1 MLLQLNIQN
10 FAIVRSLDIDW
21 HQGMT
26 TITGETGAGKSIL
39 LGALGLALGNR
50 IDGNVV
56 RNGAEK
62 ADISATFIIN
72 EKVSKWLNEHDYPL
86 EDDSCILRRVI
97 TQEGRSRGYINGRNA
112 SATELKALANQ
123 LIDIHGQHAHQS
135 LMQKDAARKLLDNY
149 ASTQSLCHKT
159 KQAFQTWQDKL
170 KQKNALQEDSAEQ
183 QAQRQLLTYQV
194 QELDQLELTAGE
206 VAELE
211 TELKRLSN
219 ADAIMFSGQQ
229 ALTLCSEGG
238 DDSSSRSAQVQ
249 NSALQQIQQ
258 AIQQLEKIDDDNAV
272 LKESIEFLNQAQ
284 IQLEE
289 ANDSL
294 HNYIN
299 KVEIN
304 PQRLQQIDQRL
315 SAIYDLARKHHVRSE
330 ELYDKWQ
337 ELTKQ
342 LDALNFSDDDME
354 SLIQEVI
361 ELEQNYLKLATQLSK
376 KRNKA
381 ASKLDKE
388 INTHFTALA
397 LGNARLQ
404 TQIISDKTK
413 MNNHGIDAIDLLV
426 QTNPGMPM
434 GPLSKVASGGELSRI
449 SLAIQVI
456 TAQTSNIPSLIFD
469 EVDVGVGGGTAE
481 RVGRLLNELG
491 QHSQVLCVT
500 HQPQV
505 AAQAQNHLQV
515 SKIAGDKQTFTNIRP
530 LNNKQRTEEIA
541 RMLGGVEITQHTL
554 DHAQEML
561 NMSNKK
567 ALN

>member
-1 MLLQLNIQN
+1 MLVHLSISQFALVEHLELELNP
-10 FAIVRSLDIDW
+10 
-21 HQGMT
+21 GMT

-50 IDGNVV
+50 IGDNVV
-56 RNGAEK
+56 RKGAEK
-62 ADISATFIIN
+62 ADISATFMVS
-72 EKVSKWLNEHDYPL
+72 EKVTQWLNNHDYPL
-86 EDDSCILRRVI
+86 EDDMCILRRVI

-135 LMQKDAARKLLDNY
+135 LLQKDAPRKLLDNY
-149 ASTQSLCHKT
+149 AGTSNLALKT
-159 KQAFQTWQDKL
+159 KQAFQAWQEKL
-170 KQKNALQEDSAEQ
+170 KQKNNLQEDSAEQ

-194 QELDQLELTAGE
+194 QELDHLQLVEGE

-219 ADAIMFSGQQ
+219 ADAIMLSGQQ
-229 ALTLCSEGG
+229 ALTLCANGND
-238 DDSSSRSAQVQ
+238 DDSDSLRAKG
-249 NSALQQIQQ
+249 SALQQVQQ
-258 AIQQLEKIDDDNAV
+258 ALQQLEQIDDDNPA
-272 LKESIEFLNQAQ
+272 LKESREFLMQAQ

-289 ANDSL
+289 ANDAL

-315 SAIYDLARKHHVRSE
+315 GDIYDLARKHHVRAD
-330 ELYDKWQ
+330 ELFAKWQ
-337 ELTKQ
+337 ELSDK
-342 LDALNFSDDDME
+342 LSALNFSDDDMDA
-354 SLIQEVI
+354 LIQQVL
-361 ELEQNYLKLATQLSK
+361 ELEQGYLKQAQQLSN
-376 KRNKA
+376 KRHKA

-388 INTHFTALA
+388 INTHFDALA
-397 LGNARLQ
+397 LGNAKLQ
-404 TQIISDKTK
+404 TNIQSAEQFAHS
-413 MNNHGIDAIDLLV
+413 HGIDQIDLLV

-469 EVDVGVGGGTAE
+469 EVDVGIGGGTAE
-481 RVGRLLNELG
+481 RVGRLLNQLG

-515 SKIAGDKQTFTNIRP
+515 SKIAGDEQTFTNIRP
-530 LNNKQRTEEIA
+530 LDNKQRTEEIA
-541 RMLGGVEITQHTL
+541 RMLGGVEITQNTL

-561 NMSNKK
+561 AMGNG
-567 ALN
+567 

>member
-1 MLLQLNIQN
+1 MLVHLSISQ
-10 FAIVRSLDIDW
+10 FALVEHLDLELKA
-21 HQGMT
+21 GMT

-72 EKVSKWLNEHDYPL
+72 KKVTQWLDDHDYPL
-86 EDDSCILRRVI
+86 EDDNCILRRVI
-97 TQEGRSRGYINGRNA
+97 TQEGRSRGYINGRSA

-123 LIDIHGQHAHQS
+123 LIDIHGQYAHQS
-135 LMQKDAARKLLDNY
+135 LMQKGAPRKLLDNY
-149 ASTQSLCHKT
+149 AGTRSLCLKT
-159 KQAFQTWQDKL
+159 KQAFQAWQEKL
-170 KQKNALQEDSAEQ
+170 KQMNNLQEDSSEQ

-194 QELDQLELTAGE
+194 QELDNLQLNTGE

-211 TELKRLSN
+211 IELKRLSN
-219 ADAIMFSGQQ
+219 ADAIMLSGQQ
-229 ALTLCSEGG
+229 ALTLCADGTS
-238 DDSSSRSAQVQ
+238 DDSTGAQANSQ
-249 NSALQQIQQ
+249 GSALLQVQQ
-258 AIQQLEKIDDDNAV
+258 AIQQLDSIDDDNQT
-272 LKESIEFLNQAQ
+272 LKDSREFLNQAQ
-284 IQLEE
+284 IQLIE
-289 ANDSL
+289 ANDTL
-294 HNYIN
+294 HDYIN

-304 PQRLQQIDQRL
+304 PQRLQQVDLRL
-315 SAIYDLARKHHVRSE
+315 GSIYDLARKHQVRAD

-337 ELTKQ
+337 ELSDK
-342 LDALNFSDDDME
+342 LNALNFSDDDME
-354 SLIQEVI
+354 ALILQVSV
-361 ELEQNYLKLATQLSK
+361 LEQEYLKQALGLSK
-376 KRNKA
+376 KRHKA

-388 INTHFTALA
+388 VNTHFEALA

-404 TQIISDKTK
+404 TEISSNDSQATAF
-413 MNNHGIDAIDLLV
+413 GIDDIDLLV

-469 EVDVGVGGGTAE
+469 EVDVGIGGGTAE
-481 RVGRLLNELG
+481 RVGRLLNQLG

-515 SKIAGDKQTFTNIRP
+515 SKISGDEQTFTNIRP
-530 LNNKQRTEEIA
+530 LDNNQRTEEIA

-561 NMSNKK
+561 AMGNG
-567 ALN
+567 

>member
-1 MLLQLNIQN
+1 MLIHLSISQ
-10 FAIVRSLDIDW
+10 FALVEHLELELKA
-21 HQGMT
+21 GMT

-50 IDGNVV
+50 IDGNIV

-72 EKVSKWLNEHDYPL
+72 KKVIKWLDNHDYPV
-86 EDDSCILRRVI
+86 EDDNCILRRVI
-97 TQEGRSRGYINGRNA
+97 TQEGRSRGYINGRSA

-123 LIDIHGQHAHQS
+123 LIDIHGQYAHQS
-135 LMQKDAARKLLDNY
+135 LMQKDAPRKLLDNY
-149 ASTQSLCHKT
+149 AGTRNACLKT
-159 KQAFQTWQDKL
+159 KQAFQAWQEKL
-170 KQKNALQEDSAEQ
+170 KQKNNLQEDSSEQ

-194 QELDQLELTAGE
+194 QELDNLQLTDGE
-206 VAELE
+206 VSELE
-211 TELKRLSN
+211 IELKRLSN
-219 ADAIMFSGQQ
+219 ADAIMLSGQQ
-229 ALTLCSEGG
+229 ALTLCADGTS
-238 DDSSSRSAQVQ
+238 DDSSSSTTRSQG
-249 NSALQQIQQ
+249 SALQQVQL
-258 AIQQLEKIDDDNAV
+258 AIQQLDSIDDDNET
-272 LKESIEFLNQAQ
+272 LKESREFLNQAQ
-284 IQLEE
+284 IQLIE
-289 ANDSL
+289 ANDTL
-294 HNYIN
+294 HDYIN

-304 PQRLQQIDQRL
+304 PQRLQQVDLRL
-315 SAIYDLARKHHVRSE
+315 GNIFDLARKHQVRAE

-337 ELTKQ
+337 ELSDK
-342 LDALNFSDDDME
+342 LNALNFSDDDME
-354 SLIQEVI
+354 ALILQVA
-361 ELEQNYLKLATQLSK
+361 ELEQDYLKQALSLSK
-376 KRNKA
+376 KRHKA
-381 ASKLDKE
+381 AGKLDKE
-388 INTHFTALA
+388 VNTHFEALA

-404 TQIISDKTK
+404 TEIFSNDT
-413 MNNHGIDAIDLLV
+413 HATASGIDHIDLLV

-469 EVDVGVGGGTAE
+469 EVDVGIGGGTAE

-491 QHSQVLCVT
+491 KHSQVLCVT

-515 SKIAGDKQTFTNIRP
+515 SKISGDEQTFTNIRP
-530 LNNKQRTEEIA
+530 LDHNQRTEEIA

-561 NMSNKK
+561 SMGNG
-567 ALN
+567 

>member
-1 MLLQLNIQN
+1 MLVHLSISQ
-10 FAIVRSLDIDW
+10 FALVEHLELELKA
-21 HQGMT
+21 GMT

-56 RNGAEK
+56 RNGADK

-72 EKVSKWLNEHDYPL
+72 EKVSKWLDSHDYPI
-86 EDDSCILRRVI
+86 EDDTCILRRVI

-135 LMQKDAARKLLDNY
+135 LMQKDAPRKLLDNY
-149 ASTQSLCHKT
+149 AGTRALCQKT
-159 KQAFQTWQDKL
+159 KQAFQLWQEKL
-170 KQKNALQEDSAEQ
+170 KQKNNLQEDSAEQ

-194 QELDQLELTAGE
+194 QELDNLELVAGE
-206 VAELE
+206 VTELE
-211 TELKRLSN
+211 AELKRLSN

-229 ALTLCSEGG
+229 ALTLCADGNS
-238 DDSSSRSAQVQ
+238 DDSSSSRSSSQS
-249 NSALQQIQQ
+249 SALQQVQQ
-258 AIQQLEKIDDDNAV
+258 AIQQLDQIDDDNV
-272 LKESIEFLNQAQ
+272 LLKESREFLNQAQ

-304 PQRLQQIDQRL
+304 PQRLNQIDQRL
-315 SAIYDLARKHHVRSE
+315 GAIYDLARKHHVRADA
-330 ELYDKWQ
+330 LYEKWQ
-337 ELTKQ
+337 ELSDSLK
-342 LDALNFSDDDME
+342 ALNFSDDDMDALVQQV
-354 SLIQEVI
+354 S
-361 ELEQNYLKLATQLSK
+361 ELEQDYLKLAHQLSK
-376 KRNKA
+376 KRQKA

-388 INTHFTALA
+388 VNTHFEALA
-397 LGNARLQ
+397 LGNAKL
-404 TQIISDKTK
+404 KTD
-413 MNNHGIDAIDLLV
+413 MNTDESLANAYGIDHIDLLV

-434 GPLSKVASGGELSRI
+434 GQLCKVASGGELSRI

-469 EVDVGVGGGTAE
+469 EVDVGIGGGTAE
-481 RVGRLLNELG
+481 RVGRLLNQLG

-515 SKIAGDKQTFTNIRP
+515 SKIAGDEQTFTNIRP
-530 LNNKQRTEEIA
+530 LDNKQRTEEIA

-561 NMSNKK
+561 AMGNG
-567 ALN
+567 

>member
-1 MLLQLNIQN
+1 MLVHLSISQYALVEHLDLELN
-10 FAIVRSLDIDW
+10 A
-21 HQGMT
+21 GMT

-56 RNGAEK
+56 RNGADK
-62 ADISATFIIN
+62 ADISATFVIN
-72 EKVSKWLNEHDYPL
+72 DKVSQWLEGHDYPID
-86 EDDSCILRRVI
+86 DDSCILRRVI

-135 LMQKDAARKLLDNY
+135 LMQKDAPRKLLDNY
-149 ASTQSLCHKT
+149 AGTRNLCLKTQ
-159 KQAFQTWQDKL
+159 QAFQAWQSKL
-170 KQKNALQEDSAEQ
+170 KQKNNLQEDSAEQ

-194 QELDQLELTAGE
+194 QELDKLELSDGE

-211 TELKRLSN
+211 AELKRLSN
-219 ADAIMFSGQQ
+219 ADAIMLSGQQ
-229 ALTLCSEGG
+229 ALTLCA
-238 DDSSSRSAQVQ
+238 DSSDSDSNSRG
-249 NSALQQIQQ
+249 SALQQVQQ
-258 AIQQLEKIDDDNAV
+258 AIQQLDQIDDNSDA
-272 LKESIEFLNQAQ
+272 LTESREFLNQAQ

-289 ANDSL
+289 ASDAL
-294 HNYIN
+294 HHYIN

-304 PQRLQQIDQRL
+304 PQRLQQVDQRL
-315 SAIYDLARKHHVRSE
+315 GSIYDLARKHQVRAD
-330 ELYDKWQ
+330 ELYHKWQ
-337 ELTKQ
+337 Q
-342 LDALNFSDDDME
+342 LSDQLSALNFSDDDME
-354 SLIQEVI
+354 ALIAQVS
-361 ELEQNYLKLATQLSK
+361 ELEQAYLKQALSLSK
-376 KRNKA
+376 KRKKA

-388 INTHFTALA
+388 VNTHFEALA
-397 LGNARLQ
+397 LGNACLQ
-404 TQIISDKTK
+404 TDINTDELTATH
-413 MNNHGIDAIDLLV
+413 HGIDQIDLLV

-434 GPLSKVASGGELSRI
+434 GSLSKVASGGELSRI

-469 EVDVGVGGGTAE
+469 EVDVGIGGGTAE
-481 RVGRLLNELG
+481 RVGRLLNQLG

-530 LNNKQRTEEIA
+530 LDNKQRTEEIA

-561 NMSNKK
+561 AMGNG
-567 ALN
+567 

>member
-1 MLLQLNIQN
+1 MLVHLSISQ
-10 FAIVRSLDIDW
+10 FALVEHLELELKA
-21 HQGMT
+21 GMT

-56 RNGAEK
+56 RNGADK

-72 EKVSKWLNEHDYPL
+72 EKVSKWLDSHDYPL
-86 EDDSCILRRVI
+86 EDDTCILRRVI

-135 LMQKDAARKLLDNY
+135 LMQKDAPRKLLDNY
-149 ASTQSLCHKT
+149 AGTRALCQKT
-159 KQAFQTWQDKL
+159 KQAFQLWQEKL
-170 KQKNALQEDSAEQ
+170 KQKNNLQEDSAEQ

-194 QELDQLELTAGE
+194 QELDNLELVAGE
-206 VAELE
+206 VIELE
-211 TELKRLSN
+211 AELKRLSN
-219 ADAIMFSGQQ
+219 ADEIMFSGQQ
-229 ALTLCSEGG
+229 ALTLCADGNS
-238 DDSSSRSAQVQ
+238 DDSSSSRSSSQS
-249 NSALQQIQQ
+249 SALQQVQQ
-258 AIQQLEKIDDDNAV
+258 AIQQLDQIDDDNV
-272 LKESIEFLNQAQ
+272 LLKESREFLNQAQ

-304 PQRLQQIDQRL
+304 PQRLNQIDQRL
-315 SAIYDLARKHHVRSE
+315 GAIYDLARKHHVRADA
-330 ELYDKWQ
+330 LYEKWQ
-337 ELTKQ
+337 ELSDSLK
-342 LDALNFSDDDME
+342 ALNFSDDDMDALVQQV
-354 SLIQEVI
+354 S
-361 ELEQNYLKLATQLSK
+361 ELEQDYLKLAHQLSK
-376 KRNKA
+376 KRQKA

-388 INTHFTALA
+388 VNTHFEALA
-397 LGNARLQ
+397 LGNAKL
-404 TQIISDKTK
+404 KTD
-413 MNNHGIDAIDLLV
+413 MNTDESLANAYGIDHIDLLV

-434 GPLSKVASGGELSRI
+434 GQLCKVASGGELSRI

-469 EVDVGVGGGTAE
+469 EVDVGIGGGTAE
-481 RVGRLLNELG
+481 RVGRLLNQLG

-515 SKIAGDKQTFTNIRP
+515 SKIAGDEQTFTNIRP
-530 LNNKQRTEEIA
+530 LDNKQRTEEIA

-561 NMSNKK
+561 AMGNG
-567 ALN
+567 

>member
-1 MLLQLNIQN
+1 MLVHLSISQFTLVEHLELELK
-10 FAIVRSLDIDW
+10 A
-21 HQGMT
+21 GMT

-50 IDGNVV
+50 IGDNVV
-56 RNGAEK
+56 RKGAEK
-62 ADISATFIIN
+62 ADISATFIISD
-72 EKVSKWLNEHDYPL
+72 KVSQWLDSHDYPI
-86 EDDSCILRRVI
+86 EDDTCILRRVI

-135 LMQKDAARKLLDNY
+135 LMQKDAPRKLLDNY
-149 ASTQSLCHKT
+149 AGTRSLTLKT
-159 KQAFQTWQDKL
+159 KQAFQAWQEKL
-170 KQKNALQEDSAEQ
+170 KQKNNLQEDSAEQ

-194 QELDQLELTAGE
+194 QELDNLQLVEKE

-211 TELKRLSN
+211 AELKRLSN

-229 ALTLCSEGG
+229 ALTLCADGNN
-238 DDSSSRSAQVQ
+238 DDSSSSRSNSQD
-249 NSALQQIQQ
+249 SALQQVQQ
-258 AIQQLEKIDDDNAV
+258 AIQQLDQIDDDNET
-272 LKESIEFLNQAQ
+272 LKESREFLNQAQ
-284 IQLEE
+284 IQLQE

-294 HNYIN
+294 HDYIN

-315 SAIYDLARKHHVRSE
+315 GSIYDLARKHQVRADA
-330 ELYDKWQ
+330 LYDTWQ
-337 ELTKQ
+337 ELSDK
-342 LDALNFSDDDME
+342 LSALNFSDDDME
-354 SLIQEVI
+354 ELIQQVSD
-361 ELEQNYLKLATQLSK
+361 LEKAYLKLAQQLSK
-376 KRNKA
+376 KRHKA
-381 ASKLDKE
+381 AGKLDKE
-388 INTHFTALA
+388 VNTHFEALA
-397 LGNARLQ
+397 LGNARLG
-404 TQIISDKTK
+404 TDIKSDEQYA
-413 MNNHGIDAIDLLV
+413 NSSGIDHIDLLV

-434 GPLSKVASGGELSRI
+434 GQLCKVASGGELSRI

-469 EVDVGVGGGTAE
+469 EVDVGIGGGTAE

-491 QHSQVLCVT
+491 KHSQVLCVT

-515 SKIAGDKQTFTNIRP
+515 SKIAGDEQTFTNIRP
-530 LNNKQRTEEIA
+530 LDNKQRTEEIA

-561 NMSNKK
+561 AMGNG
-567 ALN
+567 

>member
-1 MLLQLNIQN
+1 MLVHLSISQ
-10 FAIVRSLDIDW
+10 FALVEHLELELKA
-21 HQGMT
+21 GMT

-62 ADISATFIIN
+62 ADISASFIN
-72 EKVSKWLNEHDYPL
+72 NGKVSQWLDDHDYPI
-86 EDDSCILRRVI
+86 DDDCCILRRVI

-135 LMQKDAARKLLDNY
+135 LMQKNASRKLLDNY
-149 ASTQSLCHKT
+149 ANTRSLCLKT
-159 KQAFQTWQDKL
+159 QHAFQSWQEKL
-170 KQKNALQEDSAEQ
+170 KQQNTLKDDNAEQ
-183 QAQRQLLTYQV
+183 QALRQLLTYQV
-194 QELDQLELTAGE
+194 QELDNLQLVAGE
-206 VAELE
+206 VADLE
-211 TELKRLSN
+211 AELKRLSN

-229 ALTLCSEGG
+229 ALTLCS
-238 DDSSSRSAQVQ
+238 DDNDDNSATQSNAQ
-249 NSALQQIQQ
+249 GSALQQVHQ
-258 AIQQLEKIDDDNAV
+258 AIHQLDLIDDDNIA
-272 LKESIEFLNQAQ
+272 LTESREFLNQAQ

-289 ANDSL
+289 ASDAL
-294 HNYIN
+294 HNYID

-304 PQRLQQIDQRL
+304 PKRLQQIDQRL
-315 SAIYDLARKHHVRSE
+315 GSIYDLARKHQVRAD
-330 ELYDKWQ
+330 ELFDKWQ
-337 ELTKQ
+337 ELSDRLK
-342 LDALNFSDDDME
+342 ALNFTDEDME
-354 SLIQEVI
+354 VLTQQVI
-361 ELEQNYLKLATQLSK
+361 DLEQAYLKHATNLSK
-376 KRNKA
+376 KRHKA
-381 ASKLDKE
+381 ASKFDKE
-388 INTHFTALA
+388 VNTHFNALA
-397 LGNARLQ
+397 LGSACLQ
-404 TQIISDKTK
+404 TQINSDEQQA
-413 MNNHGIDAIDLLV
+413 HAYGIDHIDLLV

-449 SLAIQVI
+449 SLAIQVV

-469 EVDVGVGGGTAE
+469 EVDVGIGGGTAE
-481 RVGRLLNELG
+481 RVGRLLNHLG

-530 LNNKQRTEEIA
+530 LDNKQRTEEIA
-541 RMLGGVEITQHTL
+541 RMLGGVEITQQTL

-561 NMSNKK
+561 SMGIG
-567 ALN
+567 

>member
-1 MLLQLNIQN
+1 MLVHLSISQFTLVEHLELELK
-10 FAIVRSLDIDW
+10 A
-21 HQGMT
+21 GMT

-50 IDGNVV
+50 IDGNIV
-56 RNGAEK
+56 RKGAEK
-62 ADISATFIIN
+62 TDISATFIIS
-72 EKVSKWLNEHDYPL
+72 EKVIKWLDSHDYPI
-86 EDDSCILRRVI
+86 EDDTCILRRVI

-135 LMQKDAARKLLDNY
+135 LMQKDAPRKLVDNY
-149 ASTQSLCHKT
+149 AGTRGLCLKT
-159 KQAFQTWQDKL
+159 KQAFQAWQEKL
-170 KQKNALQEDSAEQ
+170 KQKNNLQEDSAEQ

-194 QELDQLELTAGE
+194 QELDSLQLAAGE
-206 VAELE
+206 VGELE
-211 TELKRLSN
+211 SEHKRLSN

-229 ALTLCSEGG
+229 ALTLCADGNS
-238 DDSSSRSAQVQ
+238 DDSSSAQTSSQ
-249 NSALQQIQQ
+249 DSALQQVQQ
-258 AIQQLEKIDDDNAV
+258 AIMELDQIDDDNET
-272 LKESIEFLNQAQ
+272 LKESREFLNQAQ
-284 IQLEE
+284 IQLQE

-294 HNYIN
+294 HDYIN

-315 SAIYDLARKHHVRSE
+315 GSIYDLARKHQVRAD

-337 ELTKQ
+337 ELSDK
-342 LDALNFSDDDME
+342 LNALNFSDDDME
-354 SLIQEVI
+354 ALIQLVT
-361 ELEQNYLKLATQLSK
+361 ELEQAYLKLAKQLSK
-376 KRNKA
+376 KRHKA
-381 ASKLDKE
+381 AGKLDKE
-388 INTHFTALA
+388 VNTHFEALA
-397 LGNARLQ
+397 LGNAKLQ
-404 TQIISDKTK
+404 TDIVSD
-413 MNNHGIDAIDLLV
+413 NSHANAYGIDHIDLLV

-434 GPLSKVASGGELSRI
+434 GQLCKVASGGELSRI

-469 EVDVGVGGGTAE
+469 EVDVGIGGGTAE

-491 QHSQVLCVT
+491 KHSQVLCVT

-515 SKIAGDKQTFTNIRP
+515 SKIAGDEQTFTNIRP
-530 LNNKQRTEEIA
+530 LDNTQRTEEIA

-561 NMSNKK
+561 AMGNG
-567 ALN
+567 

>member
-1 MLLQLNIQN
+1 MLVHLSISQ
-10 FAIVRSLDIDW
+10 FALVEHLELELKA
-21 HQGMT
+21 GMT
-26 TITGETGAGKSIL
+26 TITGETGAGKSVL

-72 EKVSKWLNEHDYPL
+72 DKVSQWLNSHDYPL
-86 EDDSCILRRVI
+86 EDDTCILRRVI

-149 ASTQSLCHKT
+149 AGTQALCQKT
-159 KQAFQTWQDKL
+159 KQAFQLWQDKL

-194 QELDQLELTAGE
+194 QELDQLELAPGE

-211 TELKRLSN
+211 IELKRLSN

-238 DDSSSRSAQVQ
+238 DDSSLGTQAQ

-258 AIQQLEKIDDDNAV
+258 AIQQLENIDDDNV
-272 LKESIEFLNQAQ
+272 ILKESLEFLNQAQ

-289 ANDSL
+289 ANDAL
-294 HNYIN
+294 HSYIN

-304 PQRLQQIDQRL
+304 PQRLQQIEQRL

-337 ELTKQ
+337 QLTEQ

-354 SLIQEVI
+354 NLIQQVA

-388 INTHFTALA
+388 VNTHFTALA

-404 TQIISDKTK
+404 THIVSDKAN
-413 MNNHGIDAIDLLV
+413 MNNYGIDAIELLV

-561 NMSNKK
+561 NMGNKK
-567 ALN
+567 ALG

>member
-1 MLLQLNIQN
+1 MLVHLSISQFTLVEHLELELK
-10 FAIVRSLDIDW
+10 A
-21 HQGMT
+21 GMT

-50 IDGNVV
+50 TGDNIV
-56 RNGAEK
+56 RKGAEK
-62 ADISATFIIN
+62 ADISATFIIS
-72 EKVSKWLNEHDYPL
+72 EKVIQWLKNHDYPI
-86 EDDSCILRRVI
+86 EDDTCILRRVI

-135 LMQKDAARKLLDNY
+135 LMQKDAPRKLLDNY
-149 ASTQSLCHKT
+149 AGTRPLSQKI
-159 KQAFQTWQDKL
+159 KQAFQAWQEKL
-170 KQKNALQEDSAEQ
+170 KQKNNLQEDSAEQ

-194 QELDQLELTAGE
+194 QELDNLDLLEGE
-206 VAELE
+206 VTELE
-211 TELKRLSN
+211 NELKRLSN

-229 ALTLCSEGG
+229 ALTLCADGNN
-238 DDSSSRSAQVQ
+238 DDSSSALSSGQD
-249 NSALQQIQQ
+249 SALQQVQQ
-258 AIQQLEKIDDDNAV
+258 AIQQLDLIDDDNDV
-272 LKESIEFLNQAQ
+272 LKESREFLNQAQ
-284 IQLEE
+284 IQLQE
-289 ANDSL
+289 ASDSL

-304 PQRLQQIDQRL
+304 PQRLNQIDQRL
-315 SAIYDLARKHHVRSE
+315 GAIYDLARKHQVRADS
-330 ELYDKWQ
+330 LYDTWQ
-337 ELTKQ
+337 ELSDK
-342 LDALNFSDDDME
+342 LNALNFSDEDMDA
-354 SLIQEVI
+354 LIQEVAD
-361 ELEQNYLKLATQLSK
+361 LEQIYLKLAHQLSK
-376 KRNKA
+376 KRHKA

-388 INTHFTALA
+388 VNTHFEALA

-404 TQIISDKTK
+404 TQVASDEKFA
-413 MNNHGIDAIDLLV
+413 NNSGIDHIDLLV

-434 GPLSKVASGGELSRI
+434 GQLCKVASGGELSRI

-469 EVDVGVGGGTAE
+469 EVDVGIGGGTAE
-481 RVGRLLNELG
+481 RVGRLLNQLG

-515 SKIAGDKQTFTNIRP
+515 SKIAGDEQTFTNIRP
-530 LNNKQRTEEIA
+530 LDNKQRTEEIA

-561 NMSNKK
+561 AMGNG
-567 ALN
+567 

>member
-1 MLLQLNIQN
+1 MLVHLSISQ
-10 FAIVRSLDIDW
+10 FALVEHLELELKA
-21 HQGMT
+21 GMT

-62 ADISATFIIN
+62 ADISATFVIN
-72 EKVSKWLNEHDYPL
+72 DKVTKWLDSHDYPI
-86 EDDSCILRRVI
+86 EDDTCILRRVI

-135 LMQKDAARKLLDNY
+135 LMQKGAPRKLLDNY
-149 ASTQSLCHKT
+149 AGTRGLSQRT
-159 KQAFQTWQDKL
+159 KQAFQAWQEKL
-170 KQKNALQEDSAEQ
+170 KQKDNLQEDSAEQ

-194 QELDQLELTAGE
+194 RELDSLQLNAGE
-206 VAELE
+206 VEELE
-211 TELKRLSN
+211 IELKRLSN
-219 ADAIMFSGQQ
+219 ADAIMLSGQQ
-229 ALTLCSEGG
+229 ALTLCSDGSN
-238 DDSSSRSAQVQ
+238 DDSSSARTDTQG
-249 NSALQQIQQ
+249 SALQQVQQ
-258 AIQQLEKIDDDNAV
+258 AIQELDAIDDDNEA
-272 LKESIEFLNQAQ
+272 LKESREFLNQAQ
-284 IQLEE
+284 IQLIE
-289 ANDSL
+289 ANGAL
-294 HNYIN
+294 HDYIN

-304 PQRLQQIDQRL
+304 PQRLQQVDLRL
-315 SAIYDLARKHHVRSE
+315 GSIYDLARKHQVRAD

-337 ELTKQ
+337 NLSDQ
-342 LDALNFSDDDME
+342 LKALSFSDDDME
-354 SLIQEVI
+354 ALILQVT
-361 ELEQNYLKLATQLSK
+361 ELEQAYLKQAQGLSK
-376 KRNKA
+376 KRHKA

-388 INTHFTALA
+388 VNTHFEALA

-404 TQIISDKTK
+404 TEIIS
-413 MNNHGIDAIDLLV
+413 NNTHASASGIDHIDLLV

-469 EVDVGVGGGTAE
+469 EVDVGIGGGTAE
-481 RVGRLLNELG
+481 RVGRLLNQLG

-515 SKIAGDKQTFTNIRP
+515 SKISGDEQTFTNIRP
-530 LNNKQRTEEIA
+530 LNKKQRTEEIA

-561 NMSNKK
+561 AMGNG
-567 ALN
+567 

>member
-1 MLLQLNIQN
+1 MLVHLSISQFTLVEHLELELK
-10 FAIVRSLDIDW
+10 A
-21 HQGMT
+21 GMT

-50 IDGNVV
+50 IGDNVV
-56 RNGAEK
+56 RKGAEK
-62 ADISATFIIN
+62 TDISATFIIN
-72 EKVSKWLNEHDYPL
+72 EKVIQWLENHDYPV
-86 EDDSCILRRVI
+86 EDDSCILRRVV

-135 LMQKDAARKLLDNY
+135 LMQKDAPRKLLDNY
-149 ASTQSLCHKT
+149 AGTRSLSLKT
-159 KQAFQTWQDKL
+159 KQAFQAWQEKL
-170 KQKNALQEDSAEQ
+170 KKKNNLQEDSAEQ

-194 QELDQLELTAGE
+194 QELDKLQLSEKE

-211 TELKRLSN
+211 IELKRLSN

-229 ALTLCSEGG
+229 ALTLCADGNN
-238 DDSSSRSAQVQ
+238 DDASSSRSSSQD
-249 NSALQQIQQ
+249 SALQQVQQ
-258 AIQQLEKIDDDNAV
+258 AIQQLDQIDDDNEI
-272 LKESIEFLNQAQ
+272 LKESREFLNQAQ
-284 IQLEE
+284 IQLQE

-294 HNYIN
+294 HDYIN

-304 PQRLQQIDQRL
+304 PQRLQQVDQRL
-315 SAIYDLARKHHVRSE
+315 GAIYDLARKHQVRADG
-330 ELYDKWQ
+330 LYDTWQ
-337 ELTKQ
+337 ELSDK
-342 LDALNFSDDDME
+342 LNALNFSDDDME
-354 SLIQEVI
+354 ALIQQVSD
-361 ELEQNYLKLATQLSK
+361 LEQIYLKQAIQLSK
-376 KRNKA
+376 KRHKA
-381 ASKLDKE
+381 AGKLDKE
-388 INTHFTALA
+388 VNTHFEALA

-404 TQIISDKTK
+404 TEIKSDEKHAHS
-413 MNNHGIDAIDLLV
+413 HGIDNIDLLV

-434 GPLSKVASGGELSRI
+434 GQLCKVASGGELSRI

-469 EVDVGVGGGTAE
+469 EVDVGIGGGTAE

-491 QHSQVLCVT
+491 KHSQVLCVT

-515 SKIAGDKQTFTNIRP
+515 SKISGDEQTFTNIRP
-530 LNNKQRTEEIA
+530 LDKKQRTEEIA

-561 NMSNKK
+561 AMGNG
-567 ALN
+567 

>member
-1 MLLQLNIQN
+1 MLVHLSISQFTLVEHLELELE
-10 FAIVRSLDIDW
+10 A
-21 HQGMT
+21 GMT

-50 IDGNVV
+50 IGDNVV
-56 RNGAEK
+56 RKGAEK

-72 EKVSKWLNEHDYPL
+72 DKVIQWLDSHDYPT
-86 EDDSCILRRVI
+86 EDDTCILRRVV

-135 LMQKDAARKLLDNY
+135 LMQKDAPRKLLDNY
-149 ASTQSLCHKT
+149 AGTRGLSLKT
-159 KQAFQTWQDKL
+159 KQAFQAWQEKL
-170 KQKNALQEDSAEQ
+170 KQKNNLQEDSAEQ

-194 QELDQLELTAGE
+194 QELDKLQLTEKE

-211 TELKRLSN
+211 VELKRLSN

-229 ALTLCSEGG
+229 ALTLCAEGNN
-238 DDSSSRSAQVQ
+238 DDSSSSRSSSQD
-249 NSALQQIQQ
+249 SALQQVQQ
-258 AIQQLEKIDDDNAV
+258 AIHQLDQIDDDNET
-272 LKESIEFLNQAQ
+272 LKESREFLNQAQ
-284 IQLEE
+284 IQLQE

-294 HNYIN
+294 NDYIN

-304 PQRLQQIDQRL
+304 PQRLQQVDQRL
-315 SAIYDLARKHHVRSE
+315 GAIYDLARKHQVRAE
-330 ELYDKWQ
+330 ALYNTWQ
-337 ELTKQ
+337 ELSDK
-342 LDALNFSDDDME
+342 LNALNFSDDDME
-354 SLIQEVI
+354 ALILQVSEF
-361 ELEQNYLKLATQLSK
+361 EQVYSKLALQLSK
-376 KRNKA
+376 KRHKA

-388 INTHFTALA
+388 VNTHFEALA

-404 TQIISDKTK
+404 TQIVSDDKQAHS
-413 MNNHGIDAIDLLV
+413 HGIDNIDLLV

-434 GPLSKVASGGELSRI
+434 GQLCKVASGGELSRI

-469 EVDVGVGGGTAE
+469 EVDVGVGGSTAE

-491 QHSQVLCVT
+491 KHSQVLCVT

-515 SKIAGDKQTFTNIRP
+515 SKISGDEQTFTNIRP
-530 LNNKQRTEEIA
+530 LNKKQRTEEIA

-561 NMSNKK
+561 AMGNG
-567 ALN
+567 

>member
-1 MLLQLNIQN
+1 MLVHLSISQFTLVEHLELELE
-10 FAIVRSLDIDW
+10 A
-21 HQGMT
+21 GMT

-50 IDGNVV
+50 IGDNVV
-56 RNGAEK
+56 RKGAEK

-72 EKVSKWLNEHDYPL
+72 DKVIQWLESHDYPT
-86 EDDSCILRRVI
+86 EDDTCILRRVV

-135 LMQKDAARKLLDNY
+135 LMQKDAPRKLLDNY
-149 ASTQSLCHKT
+149 AGTRGLSLKT
-159 KQAFQTWQDKL
+159 KQAFQAWQEKL
-170 KQKNALQEDSAEQ
+170 KQKNNLQEDSAEQ

-194 QELDQLELTAGE
+194 QELDKLQLTEKE
-206 VAELE
+206 VSELE
-211 TELKRLSN
+211 VELKRLSN

-229 ALTLCSEGG
+229 ALTLCAEGNN
-238 DDSSSRSAQVQ
+238 DDSSNSRSGSQD
-249 NSALQQIQQ
+249 SALQQVQQ
-258 AIQQLEKIDDDNAV
+258 AIHQLDQIDDDNEI
-272 LKESIEFLNQAQ
+272 LKESREFLNQAQ
-284 IQLEE
+284 IQLQE

-294 HNYIN
+294 NDYIN

-304 PQRLQQIDQRL
+304 PQRLQQVDQRL
-315 SAIYDLARKHHVRSE
+315 GAIYDLARKHQVRVE
-330 ELYDKWQ
+330 ALFNTWQ
-337 ELTKQ
+337 ELSDK
-342 LDALNFSDDDME
+342 LNALNFSDDDME
-354 SLIQEVI
+354 ALILQVSEF
-361 ELEQNYLKLATQLSK
+361 EQVYLKLALQLSK
-376 KRNKA
+376 KRHKA
-381 ASKLDKE
+381 ASKLDIE
-388 INTHFTALA
+388 VNTHFEALA

-404 TQIISDKTK
+404 TQIESNDKQAHS
-413 MNNHGIDAIDLLV
+413 HGIDNIDLLV

-434 GPLSKVASGGELSRI
+434 GQLCKVASGGELSRI

-469 EVDVGVGGGTAE
+469 EVDVGVGGSTAE

-491 QHSQVLCVT
+491 KHSQVLCVT

-515 SKIAGDKQTFTNIRP
+515 SKISGDEQTFTNIRP
-530 LNNKQRTEEIA
+530 LDKKQRTEEIA

-561 NMSNKK
+561 AMGNG
-567 ALN
+567 

>member
-1 MLLQLNIQN
+1 MLVHLSISQYALVEHLELELK
-10 FAIVRSLDIDW
+10 A
-21 HQGMT
+21 GMT

-50 IDGNVV
+50 TDGNIV

-62 ADISATFIIN
+62 ADISATFIIS
-72 EKVSKWLNEHDYPL
+72 EKVTKWLDGHDYPL
-86 EDDSCILRRVI
+86 EDDTCILRRVI

-123 LIDIHGQHAHQS
+123 LIDIHGQYAHQS
-135 LMQKDAARKLLDNY
+135 LMQKDAPRKLIDNY
-149 ASTQSLCHKT
+149 AGTQGLCQKT
-159 KQAFQTWQDKL
+159 KQAFQHWQDKL
-170 KQKNALQEDSAEQ
+170 KQKNTLQEDSAEQ

-194 QELDQLELTAGE
+194 QELDQLELTSGE

-211 TELKRLSN
+211 AELKRLSN
-219 ADAIMFSGQQ
+219 ADSIMFSGQQ
-229 ALTLCSEGG
+229 ALTLCSDGG
-238 DDSSSRSAQVQ
+238 DDDSSSRGSSQ

-258 AIQQLEKIDDDNAV
+258 AIQQLDLIDDNNDV
-272 LKESIEFLNQAQ
+272 LTESREFLNQAQ

-289 ANDSL
+289 ANDAL
-294 HNYIN
+294 HRYIN

-315 SAIYDLARKHHVRSE
+315 GAIYDLARKHHVRSD

-337 ELTKQ
+337 ELSDQ
-342 LDALNFSDDDME
+342 LNALNFSDDDME
-354 SLIQEVI
+354 ALIQEVADR
-361 ELEQNYLKLATQLSK
+361 EQIYLKLAIQLSK
-376 KRNKA
+376 KRHKA
-381 ASKLDKE
+381 AGKLDKE
-388 INTHFTALA
+388 VNTHFEALA
-397 LGNARLQ
+397 LANARLQ
-404 TQIISDKTK
+404 TQIQTDES
-413 MNNHGIDAIDLLV
+413 NVHNHGIDDIDLLV

-469 EVDVGVGGGTAE
+469 EVDVGIGGGTAE
-481 RVGRLLNELG
+481 RVGRLLNQLG

-530 LNNKQRTEEIA
+530 LNETQRTEEIA

-561 NMSNKK
+561 SMGKRTG
-567 ALN
+567 

>member
-1 MLLQLNIQN
+1 MLVHLSISQFTLVEHLELELK
-10 FAIVRSLDIDW
+10 A
-21 HQGMT
+21 GMT

-50 IDGNVV
+50 IDGNIV
-56 RNGAEK
+56 RKGAEK
-62 ADISATFIIN
+62 ADISATFIIS
-72 EKVSKWLNEHDYPL
+72 EKVAKWLDSHDYPV
-86 EDDSCILRRVI
+86 EDDTCILRRVI

-135 LMQKDAARKLLDNY
+135 LMQKDAPRKLVDNY
-149 ASTQSLCHKT
+149 AGTRGLCLKT
-159 KQAFQTWQDKL
+159 KQAFQAWQEKL
-170 KQKNALQEDSAEQ
+170 KQKNNLQEDSAEQ

-194 QELDQLELTAGE
+194 QELDSLQLVEGE

-211 TELKRLSN
+211 SEHKRLSN

-229 ALTLCSEGG
+229 ALTLCADGNA
-238 DDSSSRSAQVQ
+238 DDSSSAQTSSQ
-249 NSALQQIQQ
+249 DSALQQVQQ
-258 AIQQLEKIDDDNAV
+258 AIMELDQIDDDNET
-272 LKESIEFLNQAQ
+272 LKESREFLNQAQ
-284 IQLEE
+284 IQLQE

-294 HNYIN
+294 HDYIN

-315 SAIYDLARKHHVRSE
+315 GNIYDLARKHQVRAG

-337 ELTKQ
+337 ELSDK
-342 LDALNFSDDDME
+342 LNALNFSDDDME
-354 SLIQEVI
+354 ALIQLVS
-361 ELEQNYLKLATQLSK
+361 ELEQAYLKLAKQLSK
-376 KRNKA
+376 KRHKA
-381 ASKLDKE
+381 AVKLDKE
-388 INTHFTALA
+388 VNTHFEALA
-397 LGNARLQ
+397 LGNAKLQ
-404 TQIISDKTK
+404 TDIVSD
-413 MNNHGIDAIDLLV
+413 NSHANAYGIDHIDLLV

-434 GPLSKVASGGELSRI
+434 GQLCKVASGGELSRI

-469 EVDVGVGGGTAE
+469 EVDVGIGGGTAE

-491 QHSQVLCVT
+491 KHSQVLCVT

-515 SKIAGDKQTFTNIRP
+515 SKIAGDEQTFTNIRP
-530 LNNKQRTEEIA
+530 LDNTQRTEEIA

-561 NMSNKK
+561 AMGN
-567 ALN
+567 

>member
-1 MLLQLNIQN
+1 MLVHLSISQFTLVEHLELELK
-10 FAIVRSLDIDW
+10 A
-21 HQGMT
+21 GMT

-50 IDGNVV
+50 IDGNIV
-56 RNGAEK
+56 RKGAEK
-62 ADISATFIIN
+62 ADISATFIIS
-72 EKVSKWLNEHDYPL
+72 EKVAKWLDSHDYPV
-86 EDDSCILRRVI
+86 EDDTCILRRVI

-135 LMQKDAARKLLDNY
+135 LMQKDAPRKLVDNY
-149 ASTQSLCHKT
+149 AGTRGLCLKT
-159 KQAFQTWQDKL
+159 KQAFQAWQEKL
-170 KQKNALQEDSAEQ
+170 KQKNNLQEDSAEQ

-194 QELDQLELTAGE
+194 QELDSLQLVAGE
-206 VAELE
+206 VTELE
-211 TELKRLSN
+211 SEHKRLSN

-229 ALTLCSEGG
+229 ALTLCADGNA
-238 DDSSSRSAQVQ
+238 DDSSSAQASSQ
-249 NSALQQIQQ
+249 DSALQQVQQ
-258 AIQQLEKIDDDNAV
+258 AIMELDQIDDDNET
-272 LKESIEFLNQAQ
+272 LKESREFLNQAQ
-284 IQLEE
+284 IQLQE

-294 HNYIN
+294 HDYIN

-315 SAIYDLARKHHVRSE
+315 GNIYDLARKHQVRAG

-337 ELTKQ
+337 ELSDK
-342 LDALNFSDDDME
+342 LNALNFSDDDME
-354 SLIQEVI
+354 ALIQLVS
-361 ELEQNYLKLATQLSK
+361 ELEQAYLKLAKQLSK
-376 KRNKA
+376 KRHKA
-381 ASKLDKE
+381 AVKLDKE
-388 INTHFTALA
+388 VNTHFEALA
-397 LGNARLQ
+397 LGNAKLQ
-404 TQIISDKTK
+404 TDIASD
-413 MNNHGIDAIDLLV
+413 NSHANAYGIDHIDLLV

-434 GPLSKVASGGELSRI
+434 GQLCKVASGGELSRI

-469 EVDVGVGGGTAE
+469 EVDVGIGGGTAE

-491 QHSQVLCVT
+491 KHSQVLCVT

-515 SKIAGDKQTFTNIRP
+515 SKIAGDEQTFTNIRP
-530 LNNKQRTEEIA
+530 LDNTQRTEEIA

-561 NMSNKK
+561 AMGNG
-567 ALN
+567 

>member
-1 MLLQLNIQN
+1 MLAHLSISQFALVEHLELELNE
-10 FAIVRSLDIDW
+10 
-21 HQGMT
+21 GMT

-50 IDGNVV
+50 IDGNIV
-56 RNGAEK
+56 RKGAEK

-72 EKVSKWLNEHDYPL
+72 DNVIEWLSAHDYPF
-86 EDDSCILRRVI
+86 EDDTCILRRVI
-97 TQEGRSRGYINGRNA
+97 NQEGRSRGYINGRSA
-112 SATELKALANQ
+112 SATELKTLANQ

-135 LMQKDAARKLLDNY
+135 LMQKDAPRKLIDNY
-149 ASTQSLCHKT
+149 ANTHSLHLKT
-159 KQAFQTWQDKL
+159 KRAFQIWQKKL
-170 KQKNALQEDSAEQ
+170 KQKNNLQEDTAEQ
-183 QAQRQLLTYQV
+183 KAQRQLLTYQV
-194 QELDQLELTAGE
+194 QELDDLELMEDE

-211 TELKRLSN
+211 SELKRLTN
-219 ADAIMFSGQQ
+219 ADAIMLSGQQ
-229 ALTLCSEGG
+229 ALTLCSDGHN
-238 DDSSSRSAQVQ
+238 DDSSFGKSES
-249 NSALQQIQQ
+249 SALQQIQQ
-258 AIQQLEKIDDDNAV
+258 AIQQLETIDDSNPLLLEAR
-272 LKESIEFLNQAQ
+272 EFLNQAQ

-315 SAIYDLARKHHVRSE
+315 GSIYDLARKHLVRA
-330 ELYDKWQ
+330 
-337 ELTKQ
+337 
-342 LDALNFSDDDME
+342 DALYNTWLELSNKLSALNYSDDDME
-354 SLIQEVI
+354 ALIQAVND
-361 ELEQNYLKLATQLSK
+361 LEQTYLKLATQLSK
-376 KRNKA
+376 QRHKA
-381 ASKLDKE
+381 ATKLDKE
-388 INTHFTALA
+388 VNTHFKALA
-397 LGNARLQ
+397 LGNAKLQ
-404 TQIISDKTK
+404 TSITTNNSN
-413 MNNHGIDAIDLLV
+413 MNSHGIDDIELLV

-434 GPLSKVASGGELSRI
+434 GLLSKVASGGELSRI

-481 RVGRLLNELG
+481 RVGRLLNQLG
-491 QHSQVLCVT
+491 KHSQVLCVT

-515 SKIAGDKQTFTNIRP
+515 SKIAGDEQTFTSIRT
-530 LNNKQRTEEIA
+530 LNDKQRTEEIA

-561 NMSNKK
+561 AMSSQS
-567 ALN
+567 

>member
-1 MLLQLNIQN
+1 MLVHLSISQFTLVEHLELELK
-10 FAIVRSLDIDW
+10 A
-21 HQGMT
+21 GMT

-50 IDGNVV
+50 IDGNIV

-62 ADISATFIIN
+62 ADISATFIIS
-72 EKVSKWLNEHDYPL
+72 EKVIKWLDSHDYPI
-86 EDDSCILRRVI
+86 EDDTCILRRVI

-135 LMQKDAARKLLDNY
+135 LMQKDAPRKLLDNY
-149 ASTQSLCHKT
+149 ASTRGLCQKT
-159 KQAFQTWQDKL
+159 KQAFQAWQEKL
-170 KQKNALQEDSAEQ
+170 KQKNNLQEDSAEQ

-194 QELDQLELTAGE
+194 QELDSLQLVAGE

-211 TELKRLSN
+211 SEHKRLSN
-219 ADAIMFSGQQ
+219 ADAIMLSGQQ
-229 ALTLCSEGG
+229 ALTLCADGNS
-238 DDSSSRSAQVQ
+238 DDASSAQTSSQ
-249 NSALQQIQQ
+249 DSALQQVQQ
-258 AIQQLEKIDDDNAV
+258 AIMQLDSIDDDNEA
-272 LKESIEFLNQAQ
+272 LKESREFLNQAQ
-284 IQLEE
+284 IQLQE
-289 ANDSL
+289 ANDAL

-315 SAIYDLARKHHVRSE
+315 SSIFDLARKHQVRAE
-330 ELYDKWQ
+330 ELYDQWQ
-337 ELTKQ
+337 KLSEKLN
-342 LDALNFSDDDME
+342 ALNFTDDDME
-354 SLIQEVI
+354 ALIQQVS
-361 ELEQNYLKLATQLSK
+361 ELEQVYLKLAKQLSK
-376 KRNKA
+376 KRHKA

-388 INTHFTALA
+388 VNTHFEALA
-397 LGNARLQ
+397 LGNAKLQ
-404 TQIISDKTK
+404 TEIVSSDSHANTY
-413 MNNHGIDAIDLLV
+413 GIDHVDLLV

-434 GPLSKVASGGELSRI
+434 GQLCKVASGGELSRI

-469 EVDVGVGGGTAE
+469 EVDVGIGGGTAE
-481 RVGRLLNELG
+481 RVGRLLNQLG

-530 LNNKQRTEEIA
+530 LDTKQRTEEIA

-561 NMSNKK
+561 AMGNG
-567 ALN
+567 

>member
-1 MLLQLNIQN
+1 MLVHLSISQ
-10 FAIVRSLDIDW
+10 FALVEHLELELKA
-21 HQGMT
+21 GMT

-72 EKVSKWLNEHDYPL
+72 NKVSQWLDDHDYPI
-86 EDDSCILRRVI
+86 DDDNCILRRVI

-135 LMQKDAARKLLDNY
+135 LMQKDAPRKLLDNY
-149 ASTQSLCHKT
+149 AGTRGLCLKT
-159 KQAFQTWQDKL
+159 KQAFQAWQEKL
-170 KQKNALQEDSAEQ
+170 KQQNNLQEDSAEQ

-194 QELDQLELTAGE
+194 QELDNLQLTDGE

-211 TELKRLSN
+211 AELKRLSN

-229 ALTLCSEGG
+229 ALTLCAEGNS
-238 DDSSSRSAQVQ
+238 DDSTGAQTGSQ
-249 NSALQQIQQ
+249 GSALQQVQQ
-258 AIQQLEKIDDDNAV
+258 AIQQLDQIDDDNSA
-272 LKESIEFLNQAQ
+272 LKESREFLSQAQ

-289 ANDSL
+289 ANDAL
-294 HNYIN
+294 HNYIS

-315 SAIYDLARKHHVRSE
+315 GSIYDLARKHQVRAD
-330 ELYDKWQ
+330 ELFDKWQ
-337 ELTKQ
+337 ALSDK
-342 LDALNFSDDDME
+342 LNALNFSDDDME
-354 SLIQEVI
+354 ALIQQVLD
-361 ELEQNYLKLATQLSK
+361 LEQAYLKQATSLSK
-376 KRNKA
+376 KRHKA
-381 ASKLDKE
+381 AGKLDKE
-388 INTHFTALA
+388 VNTHFEALA

-404 TQIISDKTK
+404 TQIHSGEQQAHA
-413 MNNHGIDAIDLLV
+413 HGIDNIDLLV

-469 EVDVGVGGGTAE
+469 EVDVGIGGGTAE
-481 RVGRLLNELG
+481 RVGRLLNQLG

-530 LNNKQRTEEIA
+530 LDNKQRTEEIA
-541 RMLGGVEITQHTL
+541 RMLGGVEITRHTL

-561 NMSNKK
+561 AMGNG
-567 ALN
+567 

>member
-1 MLLQLNIQN
+1 MLVHLSISQFTLVEHLELELK
-10 FAIVRSLDIDW
+10 A
-21 HQGMT
+21 GMT

-50 IDGNVV
+50 IDGNIV
-56 RNGAEK
+56 RKGAEK
-62 ADISATFIIN
+62 ADISATFIIS
-72 EKVSKWLNEHDYPL
+72 EKVAKWLDSHDYPV
-86 EDDSCILRRVI
+86 EDDTCILRRVI

-135 LMQKDAARKLLDNY
+135 LMQKDAPRKLVDNY
-149 ASTQSLCHKT
+149 AGTRGLCLKT
-159 KQAFQTWQDKL
+159 KQAFQAWQEKL
-170 KQKNALQEDSAEQ
+170 KQKNNLQEDSAEQ

-194 QELDQLELTAGE
+194 QELDSLQLVEGE

-211 TELKRLSN
+211 SEHKRLSN

-229 ALTLCSEGG
+229 ALTLCADGNA
-238 DDSSSRSAQVQ
+238 DDSSSAQTSSQ
-249 NSALQQIQQ
+249 DSALQQVQQ
-258 AIQQLEKIDDDNAV
+258 AIMELDQIDDDNET
-272 LKESIEFLNQAQ
+272 LKESREFLNQAQ
-284 IQLEE
+284 IQLQE

-294 HNYIN
+294 HDYIN

-315 SAIYDLARKHHVRSE
+315 GNIYDLARKHQVRAG

-337 ELTKQ
+337 ELSDK
-342 LDALNFSDDDME
+342 LNALNFSDDDME
-354 SLIQEVI
+354 ALIQLVS
-361 ELEQNYLKLATQLSK
+361 ELEQAYLKLAKQLSK
-376 KRNKA
+376 KRHKA
-381 ASKLDKE
+381 AVKLDKE
-388 INTHFTALA
+388 VNTHFEALA
-397 LGNARLQ
+397 LGNAKLQ
-404 TQIISDKTK
+404 TDIVSD
-413 MNNHGIDAIDLLV
+413 NSHANAYGIDHIDLLV

-434 GPLSKVASGGELSRI
+434 GQLCKVASGGELSRI

-469 EVDVGVGGGTAE
+469 EVDVGIGGGTAE

-491 QHSQVLCVT
+491 KHSQVLCVT

-515 SKIAGDKQTFTNIRP
+515 SKIAGDEQTFTNIRP
-530 LNNKQRTEEIA
+530 LDNTQRTEEIA

-561 NMSNKK
+561 AMGNG
-567 ALN
+567 

>member
-1 MLLQLNIQN
+1 MLVHLSISQFTLVEHLELELK
-10 FAIVRSLDIDW
+10 A
-21 HQGMT
+21 GMT

-50 IDGNVV
+50 IGDNVV
-56 RNGAEK
+56 RKGAEK
-62 ADISATFIIN
+62 ADISATFIIS
-72 EKVSKWLNEHDYPL
+72 EKVSKWLDNHDYPI
-86 EDDSCILRRVI
+86 EDDTCILRRVV

-135 LMQKDAARKLLDNY
+135 LMQKDAPRKLLDNY
-149 ASTQSLCHKT
+149 AGTRSLSLKT
-159 KQAFQTWQDKL
+159 KQAFQDWQEKL
-170 KQKNALQEDSAEQ
+170 KQKNNLQEDSAEQ

-194 QELDQLELTAGE
+194 QELDKLQLTDKE

-211 TELKRLSN
+211 IELKRLSN

-229 ALTLCSEGG
+229 ALTLCAEGNN
-238 DDSSSRSAQVQ
+238 DDASSSSSQD
-249 NSALQQIQQ
+249 SALQQVQQ
-258 AIQQLEKIDDDNAV
+258 AIQQLDQIDDDNET
-272 LKESIEFLNQAQ
+272 LKESREFLNQAQ
-284 IQLEE
+284 IQLQE
-289 ANDSL
+289 ANDAL
-294 HNYIN
+294 HDYIN

-315 SAIYDLARKHHVRSE
+315 GAIYDLARKHQVRAE
-330 ELYDKWQ
+330 ALYDTWQ
-337 ELTKQ
+337 ELSDK
-342 LDALNFSDDDME
+342 LNALNFSDDDME
-354 SLIQEVI
+354 ALIQQVSD
-361 ELEQNYLKLATQLSK
+361 LEQIYLKQALQLSN
-376 KRNKA
+376 KRHKA
-381 ASKLDKE
+381 AGKLDKE
-388 INTHFTALA
+388 VNTHFEALA

-404 TQIISDKTK
+404 TEINSDVKHAHS
-413 MNNHGIDAIDLLV
+413 HGIDNIDLLV

-434 GPLSKVASGGELSRI
+434 GQLCKVASGGELSRI

-469 EVDVGVGGGTAE
+469 EVDVGIGGGTAE
-481 RVGRLLNELG
+481 RVGRLLNQLG

-515 SKIAGDKQTFTNIRP
+515 SKISGDEQTFTNIRP
-530 LNNKQRTEEIA
+530 LDKKQRTEEIA

-561 NMSNKK
+561 AMGNG
-567 ALN
+567 

>member
-1 MLLQLNIQN
+1 MLVHLSISQ
-10 FAIVRSLDIDW
+10 FALVEHLELELKA
-21 HQGMT
+21 GMT

-56 RNGAEK
+56 RNGADK

-72 EKVSKWLNEHDYPL
+72 EKVSKWLDSHDYPI
-86 EDDSCILRRVI
+86 EDDTCILRRVI

-135 LMQKDAARKLLDNY
+135 LMQKDAPRKLLDNY
-149 ASTQSLCHKT
+149 AGTRALCQKT
-159 KQAFQTWQDKL
+159 KQAFQLWQEKL
-170 KQKNALQEDSAEQ
+170 KQKNNLQEDSAEQ

-194 QELDQLELTAGE
+194 QELDNLELVAGE
-206 VAELE
+206 VTELE
-211 TELKRLSN
+211 AELKRLSN

-229 ALTLCSEGG
+229 ALTLCADGNS
-238 DDSSSRSAQVQ
+238 DDSSSSRSSSQS
-249 NSALQQIQQ
+249 SALQQVQQ
-258 AIQQLEKIDDDNAV
+258 AIQQLDQIDDDNV
-272 LKESIEFLNQAQ
+272 LLKESREFLNQAQ

-304 PQRLQQIDQRL
+304 PQRLNQIDQRL
-315 SAIYDLARKHHVRSE
+315 GAIYDLARKHHVRADA
-330 ELYDKWQ
+330 LYEKWQ
-337 ELTKQ
+337 ELSDSLK
-342 LDALNFSDDDME
+342 ALNFSDDDMDALVQQV
-354 SLIQEVI
+354 S
-361 ELEQNYLKLATQLSK
+361 ELEQDYLKLAHQLSK
-376 KRNKA
+376 KRQKA

-388 INTHFTALA
+388 VNTHFEALA
-397 LGNARLQ
+397 LGNAKLK
-404 TQIISDKTK
+404 ID
-413 MNNHGIDAIDLLV
+413 MNTDESLANAYGIDHIDLLV

-434 GPLSKVASGGELSRI
+434 GQLCKVASGGELSRI

-469 EVDVGVGGGTAE
+469 EVDVGIGGGTAE
-481 RVGRLLNELG
+481 RVGRLLNQLG

-515 SKIAGDKQTFTNIRP
+515 SKIAGDEQTFTNIRP
-530 LNNKQRTEEIA
+530 LDNKQRTEEIA

-561 NMSNKK
+561 AMGNG
-567 ALN
+567 

>member
-1 MLLQLNIQN
+1 MLVHLSISQFTLVEHLELELK
-10 FAIVRSLDIDW
+10 A
-21 HQGMT
+21 GMT

-50 IDGNVV
+50 IGDNVV
-56 RNGAEK
+56 RKGAEK
-62 ADISATFIIN
+62 ADISATFIIS
-72 EKVSKWLNEHDYPL
+72 EKVIQWLESHDYPV
-86 EDDSCILRRVI
+86 EDDTCILRRVI

-149 ASTQSLCHKT
+149 AGTRSLSLKT
-159 KQAFQTWQDKL
+159 KQAFQAWQEKL
-170 KQKNALQEDSAEQ
+170 KQKNNLQEDSAEQ

-194 QELDQLELTAGE
+194 QELDKLQLSEKE

-211 TELKRLSN
+211 IELKRLSN
-219 ADAIMFSGQQ
+219 ADAIMFAGQQ
-229 ALTLCSEGG
+229 ALTLCADGNN
-238 DDSSSRSAQVQ
+238 DDSSSSRSKSQD
-249 NSALQQIQQ
+249 SALQQVQQ
-258 AIQQLEKIDDDNAV
+258 AIHQLDQIDDDNEI
-272 LKESIEFLNQAQ
+272 LKDSREFLNQAQ
-284 IQLEE
+284 IQLQE

-294 HNYIN
+294 HDYIN

-315 SAIYDLARKHHVRSE
+315 GAIYDLARKHQVRADA
-330 ELYDKWQ
+330 LYDTWQ
-337 ELTKQ
+337 NLSDK
-342 LDALNFSDDDME
+342 LNALNFSDDDME
-354 SLIQEVI
+354 ELIQQVSD
-361 ELEQNYLKLATQLSK
+361 LEQVYLKLALQLSK
-376 KRNKA
+376 KRHKS

-388 INTHFTALA
+388 VNTHFEALA

-404 TQIISDKTK
+404 TDIQSDEKYA
-413 MNNHGIDAIDLLV
+413 NSHGIDHIDLLV

-434 GPLSKVASGGELSRI
+434 GQLCKVASGGELSRI

-469 EVDVGVGGGTAE
+469 EVDVGIGGGTAE

-491 QHSQVLCVT
+491 KHSQVLCVT

-515 SKIAGDKQTFTNIRP
+515 SKISGDEQTFTNIRP
-530 LNNKQRTEEIA
+530 LDNKQRTEEIA

-561 NMSNKK
+561 AMGNG
-567 ALN
+567 

>member
-1 MLLQLNIQN
+1 MLVHLSISQ
-10 FAIVRSLDIDW
+10 FALVEHLELELKA
-21 HQGMT
+21 GMT

-56 RNGAEK
+56 RNGADK

-72 EKVSKWLNEHDYPL
+72 EKVSKWLDSHDYPL
-86 EDDSCILRRVI
+86 EDDTCILRRVI

-135 LMQKDAARKLLDNY
+135 LMQKDAPRKLLDNY
-149 ASTQSLCHKT
+149 AGTRALCQKT
-159 KQAFQTWQDKL
+159 KQAFQLWQEKL
-170 KQKNALQEDSAEQ
+170 KQKNNLQEDSAEQ

-194 QELDQLELTAGE
+194 QELDNLELVAGE
-206 VAELE
+206 VIELE
-211 TELKRLSN
+211 AELKRLSN
-219 ADAIMFSGQQ
+219 ADEIMFSGQQ
-229 ALTLCSEGG
+229 ALTLCADGNS
-238 DDSSSRSAQVQ
+238 DDSSSSRSSSQS
-249 NSALQQIQQ
+249 SALQQVQQ
-258 AIQQLEKIDDDNAV
+258 AIQQLDQIDDDNV
-272 LKESIEFLNQAQ
+272 LLKESREFLNQAQ

-304 PQRLQQIDQRL
+304 PQRLNQIDQRL
-315 SAIYDLARKHHVRSE
+315 GAIYDLARKHHVRADA
-330 ELYDKWQ
+330 LYGKWQ
-337 ELTKQ
+337 ELSDSLK
-342 LDALNFSDDDME
+342 ALNFSDDDMDALVQQV
-354 SLIQEVI
+354 S
-361 ELEQNYLKLATQLSK
+361 ELEQDYLKLAHQLSK
-376 KRNKA
+376 KRQKA

-388 INTHFTALA
+388 VNTHFEALA
-397 LGNARLQ
+397 LGNAKL
-404 TQIISDKTK
+404 KTD
-413 MNNHGIDAIDLLV
+413 MNTNDSLANAYGIDHIDLLV

-434 GPLSKVASGGELSRI
+434 GQLCKVASGGELSRI

-469 EVDVGVGGGTAE
+469 EVDVGIGGGTAE
-481 RVGRLLNELG
+481 RVGRLLNQLG

-515 SKIAGDKQTFTNIRP
+515 SKIAGDEQTFTNIRP
-530 LNNKQRTEEIA
+530 LDNKQRTEEIA

-561 NMSNKK
+561 AMGNG
-567 ALN
+567 

>member
-1 MLLQLNIQN
+1 MLVHLSISQ
-10 FAIVRSLDIDW
+10 FALVEHLELELKA
-21 HQGMT
+21 GMT

-50 IDGNVV
+50 IDGNIV

-62 ADISATFIIN
+62 ADISATFIISD
-72 EKVSKWLNEHDYPL
+72 KIIKWLDNHDYPI
-86 EDDSCILRRVI
+86 EDDTCILRRVV

-123 LIDIHGQHAHQS
+123 LIDIHGQYAHQS
-135 LMQKDAARKLLDNY
+135 LMQKDAPRKLLDNY
-149 ASTQSLCHKT
+149 ANTRGLCLKT
-159 KQAFQTWQDKL
+159 KQSFQAWQEKL
-170 KQKNALQEDSAEQ
+170 KQKNNLQEDSAEQ

-194 QELDQLELTAGE
+194 QELDSLQLVANE

-219 ADAIMFSGQQ
+219 ADAIMLSGQQ
-229 ALTLCSEGG
+229 ALTLCADGSSG
-238 DDSSSRSAQVQ
+238 DASSSSASSQD
-249 NSALQQIQQ
+249 SALQQVQQ
-258 AIQQLEKIDDDNAV
+258 AIQELDQIDDDNDV
-272 LKESIEFLNQAQ
+272 LKESREFLNQAQ
-284 IQLEE
+284 IQLVE
-289 ANDSL
+289 ANEAL
-294 HNYIN
+294 QNYID

-315 SAIYDLARKHHVRSE
+315 GAIFDLARKHQVRAE

-337 ELTKQ
+337 ELSDK
-342 LDALNFSDDDME
+342 LNALNFSDDDME
-354 SLIQEVI
+354 ALIQQVS
-361 ELEQNYLKLATQLSK
+361 ELEQAYLKLALQLSK
-376 KRNKA
+376 KRHKA
-381 ASKLDKE
+381 AGKLDKE
-388 INTHFTALA
+388 VNTHFEALA

-404 TQIISDKTK
+404 TEIQSDQKQAYS
-413 MNNHGIDAIDLLV
+413 HGIDDIDLLV

-434 GPLSKVASGGELSRI
+434 GQLCKVASGGELSRI
-449 SLAIQVI
+449 SLAIQVV
-456 TAQTSNIPSLIFD
+456 TARTSNIPSLIFD
-469 EVDVGVGGGTAE
+469 EVDVGIGGGTAE
-481 RVGRLLNELG
+481 RVGRLLNQLG

-515 SKIAGDKQTFTNIRP
+515 SKISGDEQTFTNIRT
-530 LNNKQRTEEIA
+530 LDNTQRTEEIA

-561 NMSNKK
+561 AMSNG
-567 ALN
+567 

>member
-1 MLLQLNIQN
+1 MLVHLSISQFTLVEHLELELK
-10 FAIVRSLDIDW
+10 A
-21 HQGMT
+21 GMT

-50 IDGNVV
+50 IGDNVV
-56 RNGAEK
+56 RKGAEK

-72 EKVSKWLNEHDYPL
+72 EKVIQWLESHDYPV
-86 EDDSCILRRVI
+86 EDDTCILRRVV

-135 LMQKDAARKLLDNY
+135 LMQKDAPRKLLDNY
-149 ASTQSLCHKT
+149 AGTRSLSLKT
-159 KQAFQTWQDKL
+159 KQAFQGWQEKL
-170 KQKNALQEDSAEQ
+170 KQKNNLQEDSAEQ

-194 QELDQLELTAGE
+194 QELDKLQLTEKE

-211 TELKRLSN
+211 VELKRLSN

-229 ALTLCSEGG
+229 ALTLCADGNN
-238 DDSSSRSAQVQ
+238 DDTSSSRSSSQD
-249 NSALQQIQQ
+249 SALQQVQQ
-258 AIQQLEKIDDDNAV
+258 AIQQLDQIDDDNQL
-272 LKESIEFLNQAQ
+272 LKESREFLNQAQ
-284 IQLEE
+284 IQLQE
-289 ANDSL
+289 ANDAL
-294 HNYIN
+294 HDYIN

-304 PQRLQQIDQRL
+304 PQRLQQVDQRL
-315 SAIYDLARKHHVRSE
+315 GAIYDLARKHQVRAE
-330 ELYDKWQ
+330 ELYDTWQ
-337 ELTKQ
+337 ELSDK
-342 LDALNFSDDDME
+342 LNALNFSDDDME
-354 SLIQEVI
+354 ALIQQVND
-361 ELEQNYLKLATQLSK
+361 LEQAYLKQAIQLSK
-376 KRNKA
+376 KRHKA
-381 ASKLDKE
+381 AGKLDKE
-388 INTHFTALA
+388 VNTHFEALA

-404 TQIISDKTK
+404 TEINTDEKHAHS
-413 MNNHGIDAIDLLV
+413 HGIDNIDLLV

-434 GPLSKVASGGELSRI
+434 GQLCKVASGGELSRI

-469 EVDVGVGGGTAE
+469 EVDVGIGGGTAE
-481 RVGRLLNELG
+481 RVGRLLNQLG

-515 SKIAGDKQTFTNIRP
+515 SKISGDEQTFTNIRP
-530 LNNKQRTEEIA
+530 LDKKQRTEEIA

-561 NMSNKK
+561 AMGNG
-567 ALN
+567 

>member
-1 MLLQLNIQN
+1 MLVHLSISQ
-10 FAIVRSLDIDW
+10 FALVEHLELELKA
-21 HQGMT
+21 GMT

-56 RNGAEK
+56 RNGADK

-72 EKVSKWLNEHDYPL
+72 EKVSKWLDSHDYPL
-86 EDDSCILRRVI
+86 EDDTCILRRVI

-135 LMQKDAARKLLDNY
+135 LMQKDAPRKLLDNY
-149 ASTQSLCHKT
+149 AGTRALCQKT
-159 KQAFQTWQDKL
+159 KQAFQLWQEKL
-170 KQKNALQEDSAEQ
+170 KQKNNLQEDSAEQ

-194 QELDQLELTAGE
+194 QELDNLELVAGE
-206 VAELE
+206 VIELE
-211 TELKRLSN
+211 AELKRLSN
-219 ADAIMFSGQQ
+219 ADEIMFSGQQ
-229 ALTLCSEGG
+229 ALTLCADGNS
-238 DDSSSRSAQVQ
+238 DDSSSSRSSSQS
-249 NSALQQIQQ
+249 SALQQVQQ
-258 AIQQLEKIDDDNAV
+258 AIQQLDQIDDDNV
-272 LKESIEFLNQAQ
+272 LLKESREFLNQAQ

-304 PQRLQQIDQRL
+304 PQRLNQIDQRL
-315 SAIYDLARKHHVRSE
+315 GAIYDLARKHHVRADA
-330 ELYDKWQ
+330 LYEKWQ
-337 ELTKQ
+337 ELSDSLK
-342 LDALNFSDDDME
+342 ALNFSDDDMDALVQQV
-354 SLIQEVI
+354 S
-361 ELEQNYLKLATQLSK
+361 ELEQDYLKFAHQLSK
-376 KRNKA
+376 KRQKA

-388 INTHFTALA
+388 VNTHFEALA
-397 LGNARLQ
+397 LGNAKL
-404 TQIISDKTK
+404 KTD
-413 MNNHGIDAIDLLV
+413 MNTDESLANAYGIDHIDLLV

-434 GPLSKVASGGELSRI
+434 GQLCKVASGGELSRI

-469 EVDVGVGGGTAE
+469 EVDVGIGGGTAE
-481 RVGRLLNELG
+481 RVGRLLNQLG

-515 SKIAGDKQTFTNIRP
+515 SKIAGDEQTFTNIRP
-530 LNNKQRTEEIA
+530 LDNKQRTEEIA

-561 NMSNKK
+561 AMGNG
-567 ALN
+567 

>member
-1 MLLQLNIQN
+1 MLVHLSISQFTLVEHLELELE
-10 FAIVRSLDIDW
+10 A
-21 HQGMT
+21 GMT

-50 IDGNVV
+50 IGDNVV
-56 RNGAEK
+56 RKGAEK

-72 EKVSKWLNEHDYPL
+72 DKVIQWLESHDYPA
-86 EDDSCILRRVI
+86 EDDTCILRRVV

-135 LMQKDAARKLLDNY
+135 LMQKDAPRKLLDNY
-149 ASTQSLCHKT
+149 AGTRGLSLKT
-159 KQAFQTWQDKL
+159 KQAFQAWQEKL
-170 KQKNALQEDSAEQ
+170 KQKNNLQEDSAEQ

-194 QELDQLELTAGE
+194 QELDKLQLTEKE

-211 TELKRLSN
+211 VELKRLSN

-229 ALTLCSEGG
+229 ALTLCAEGNN
-238 DDSSSRSAQVQ
+238 DDSSSSRSSSQD
-249 NSALQQIQQ
+249 SALQQVQQ
-258 AIQQLEKIDDDNAV
+258 AIHQLDQIDDDNET
-272 LKESIEFLNQAQ
+272 LKESREFLNQAQ
-284 IQLEE
+284 IQLQE

-294 HNYIN
+294 NDYIN

-304 PQRLQQIDQRL
+304 PQRLQQLDQRL
-315 SAIYDLARKHHVRSE
+315 GAIYDLARKHQVRAE
-330 ELYDKWQ
+330 ALYNTWQDLSDK
-337 ELTKQ
+337 LN
-342 LDALNFSDDDME
+342 ALNFSDDDME
-354 SLIQEVI
+354 ALILQVSEF
-361 ELEQNYLKLATQLSK
+361 EQVYLKLALQLSK
-376 KRNKA
+376 KRHKA

-388 INTHFTALA
+388 VNTHFEALA

-404 TQIISDKTK
+404 TQIVSNDKQAHS
-413 MNNHGIDAIDLLV
+413 HGIDNIDLLV

-434 GPLSKVASGGELSRI
+434 GQLCKVASGGELSRI

-469 EVDVGVGGGTAE
+469 EVDVGVGGSTAE

-491 QHSQVLCVT
+491 KHSQVLCVT

-515 SKIAGDKQTFTNIRP
+515 SKISGDEQTFTNIRP
-530 LNNKQRTEEIA
+530 LDKKQRTEEIA

-561 NMSNKK
+561 AMGNG
-567 ALN
+567 

>member
-1 MLLQLNIQN
+1 MLVHLSISQFTLVEHLELELE
-10 FAIVRSLDIDW
+10 A
-21 HQGMT
+21 GMT

-50 IDGNVV
+50 IGDNVV
-56 RNGAEK
+56 RKGAEK

-72 EKVSKWLNEHDYPL
+72 DKVIQWLESHDYPT
-86 EDDSCILRRVI
+86 EDDTCILRRVV

-135 LMQKDAARKLLDNY
+135 LMQKDAPRKLLDNY
-149 ASTQSLCHKT
+149 AGTRGLSLKT
-159 KQAFQTWQDKL
+159 KQAFQAWQEKL
-170 KQKNALQEDSAEQ
+170 KQKNNLQEDSAEQ

-194 QELDQLELTAGE
+194 QELDKLQLTEKE

-211 TELKRLSN
+211 VELKRLSN

-229 ALTLCSEGG
+229 ALTLCAEGNN
-238 DDSSSRSAQVQ
+238 DDSSSSRSSSQD
-249 NSALQQIQQ
+249 SALQQVQQ
-258 AIQQLEKIDDDNAV
+258 AIHQLDQIDDDNEI
-272 LKESIEFLNQAQ
+272 LKESREFLNQAQ
-284 IQLEE
+284 IQLQE

-294 HNYIN
+294 HDYID

-304 PQRLQQIDQRL
+304 PQRLQQVDQRL
-315 SAIYDLARKHHVRSE
+315 GAIYDLARKHQVRAE
-330 ELYDKWQ
+330 ALYNTWQ
-337 ELTKQ
+337 ELSDK
-342 LDALNFSDDDME
+342 LNALNFSDDDME
-354 SLIQEVI
+354 ALIQQVSEF
-361 ELEQNYLKLATQLSK
+361 EQVYLKLALQLSK
-376 KRNKA
+376 KRHKA

-388 INTHFTALA
+388 VNTHFEALA

-404 TQIISDKTK
+404 TQIESNEKQAHS
-413 MNNHGIDAIDLLV
+413 HGIDNIDLLV

-434 GPLSKVASGGELSRI
+434 GQLCKVASGGELSRI

-469 EVDVGVGGGTAE
+469 EVDVGIGGSTAE

-491 QHSQVLCVT
+491 KHSQVLCVT

-515 SKIAGDKQTFTNIRP
+515 SKISGDEQTFTNIRP
-530 LNNKQRTEEIA
+530 LDKKQRTEEIA

-561 NMSNKK
+561 AMGNG
-567 ALN
+567 

>member
-1 MLLQLNIQN
+1 MLVHLSISQFTLVEHLELELK
-10 FAIVRSLDIDW
+10 A
-21 HQGMT
+21 GMT

-62 ADISATFIIN
+62 ADISATFIIG
-72 EKVSKWLNEHDYPL
+72 EKVAQWLESHDYPI
-86 EDDSCILRRVI
+86 EDDTCILRRVI

-135 LMQKDAARKLLDNY
+135 LMQKDAPRKLLDNY
-149 ASTQSLCHKT
+149 AGTRGLCQKT
-159 KQAFQTWQDKL
+159 KQAFQAWQEKL
-170 KQKNALQEDSAEQ
+170 KQKNNLQEDSAEQ

-194 QELDQLELTAGE
+194 QELDNLELIQGE
-206 VAELE
+206 VTELE
-211 TELKRLSN
+211 AELKRLSN
-219 ADAIMFSGQQ
+219 ADAIMFAGQQ
-229 ALTLCSEGG
+229 ALTLCADGHS
-238 DDSSSRSAQVQ
+238 DDSSSARSSAQ
-249 NSALQQIQQ
+249 NSALQQVQQ
-258 AIQQLEKIDDDNAV
+258 AIQQLDQIDDDNAL
-272 LKESIEFLNQAQ
+272 LKESREFLNQAQ

-289 ANDSL
+289 ANDAL

-304 PQRLQQIDQRL
+304 PQRLNQIDQRL
-315 SAIYDLARKHHVRSE
+315 GAIFDLARKHHVRADA
-330 ELYDKWQ
+330 LYDKWQ
-337 ELTKQ
+337 ELSDS
-342 LDALNFSDDDME
+342 LSALNFSDDDMDA
-354 SLIQEVI
+354 LIQQVS
-361 ELEQNYLKLATQLSK
+361 ELEQSYLKLAQQLSK
-376 KRNKA
+376 KRHKA

-388 INTHFTALA
+388 VNTHFEALA
-397 LGNARLQ
+397 LGNAKLQ
-404 TQIISDKTK
+404 TDIKSSDSHA
-413 MNNHGIDAIDLLV
+413 NAYGIDHIDLLV

-434 GPLSKVASGGELSRI
+434 GQLCKVASGGELSRI

-469 EVDVGVGGGTAE
+469 EVDVGIGGGTAE
-481 RVGRLLNELG
+481 RVGRLLNQLG

-515 SKIAGDKQTFTNIRP
+515 SKIAGDEQTFTNIRP
-530 LNNKQRTEEIA
+530 LDNKQRTEEIA

-561 NMSNKK
+561 AMGNG
-567 ALN
+567 